1 MMPVSTIRRPNA
13 LTDGTVPTVHQDSP
27 RTTCSRLGTAVLRFR
42 ADWWCVLGGVLLSR
56 TLAGAVPSALSGL
69 ASGFGMGAGRFPVAV
84 TTETTGWAVRDNPSW
99 LSSSFG
105 TLFDF
110 LCLVAVAF
118 DARCVWLVGGLG
130 VDRIVDARV
139 YSLLTPRVCYRF
151 VVCAWGVLLFVSA
164 VLVPVSSRPLLVF
177 HFWPINPV
185 VCWGPTRAPGCPVE
199 TLS

>member
-1 MMPVSTIRRPNA
+1 M
-13 LTDGTVPTVHQDSP
+13 
-27 RTTCSRLGTAVLRFR
+27 LRFR

-105 TLFDF
+105 TLFDC

-139 YSLLTPRVCYRF
+139 YSLPPWVCYRF

-185 VCWGPTRAPGCPVE
+185 VCWGPTRAPQCPVE